1 MKIFKKTKNKKA
13 RGIQKKKKDKKK
25 ENEAQLPR
33 FPVTFPSKPIRIHFK
48 NYTHA
53 LT

>member
-1 MKIFKKTKNKKA
+1 MKILKKPKNKKA
-13 RGIQKKKKDKKK
+13 RGIQKKKDKKK

-33 FPVTFPSKPIRIHFK
+33 FPVTFPSKLIRIHFK